1 MIATFSAISR
11 MEKLAIGF
19 AVSLALFLAAGV
31 AFLYWYWSSYIE
43 DYQDWPPL
51 TMTYTETSG
60 APTVYR
66 LTHRTKTDWRR
77 EIIRDSLMPS
87 RVGSYHEV
95 GDGQVGFFDAETGEL
110 ETSPGSL
117 GRAWGMNPVPFAVLK
132 VSYFDMPTR
141 VRTDTRLC
149 FEGQCE
155 DNAWGWRFGD
165 HIYADDLRGIPIGD
179 GIDNIAIAEVLV
191 HAPQEPTGK

>member
-1 MIATFSAISR
+1 MIARFSAIPR
-11 MEKLAIGF
+11 LEKFAIAF
-19 AVSLALFLAAGV
+19 ALSLALFLVASA

-51 TMTYTETSG
+51 TMTYTRSSG
-60 APTVYR
+60 ATVYR
-66 LTHRTKTDWRR
+66 LNHRAKTDWRR

-87 RVGSYHEV
+87 RVGSYEEV
-95 GDGQVGFFDAETGEL
+95 GDGQVSFFDAETGEL
-110 ETSPGSL
+110 ETSPGSFIL
-117 GRAWGMNPVPFAVLK
+117 PWGMHPVPFVILK
-132 VSYFDMPTR
+132 VSYLDMPTR
-141 VRTDTRLC
+141 VRTSTRLC
-149 FEGQCE
+149 FDEQCE

-179 GIDNIAIAEVLV
+179 GIDSIAITEVLV

>member
-1 MIATFSAISR
+1 MIARFSAIPR
-11 MEKLAIGF
+11 LEKFAIAF
-19 AVSLALFLAAGV
+19 PLSLALFLAALA

-51 TMTYTETSG
+51 TMTYTRSSG
-60 APTVYR
+60 ATVYR
-66 LTHRTKTDWRR
+66 LNHRAKTDWRR

-87 RVGSYHEV
+87 RIGSYEEV
-95 GDGQVGFFDAETGEL
+95 GDGQIRFFYADTGEL
-110 ETSPGSL
+110 EISPGSFML
-117 GRAWGMNPVPFAVLK
+117 PWGMQPVPFEVLK
-132 VSYFDMPTR
+132 VSHLDMPTR
-141 VRTDTRLC
+141 VRTSTRLC

-155 DNAWGWRFGD
+155 DNAWGWRFDD

-179 GIDNIAIAEVLV
+179 GIDNVAITEVLV